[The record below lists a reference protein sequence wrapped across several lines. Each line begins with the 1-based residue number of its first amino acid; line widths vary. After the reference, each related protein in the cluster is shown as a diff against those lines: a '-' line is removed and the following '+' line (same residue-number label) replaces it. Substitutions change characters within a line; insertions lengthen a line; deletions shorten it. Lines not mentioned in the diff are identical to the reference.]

1 MQTSLYDSANYATV
15 AVQNICMSC
24 QHSQDQCNKIHRAMA
39 VNNRDTVVA
48 QLAEW
53 LFPAP
58 EDPSSNPVI
67 GNFSKQSITA
77 DCEEEKTKE
86 KICRNCHL
94 KRKFSP

>member
-1 MQTSLYDSANYATV
+1 
-15 AVQNICMSC
+15 
-24 QHSQDQCNKIHRAMA
+24 MA

-86 KICRNCHL
+86 KISFPNKNQQFTYSNQSKIILISLIRFLDRL
-94 KRKFSP
+94 KLFKIFN